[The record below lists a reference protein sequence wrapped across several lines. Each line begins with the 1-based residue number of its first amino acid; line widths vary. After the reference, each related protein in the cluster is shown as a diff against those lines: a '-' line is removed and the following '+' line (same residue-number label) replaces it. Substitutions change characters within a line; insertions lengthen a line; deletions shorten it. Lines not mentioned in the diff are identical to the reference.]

1 LEFLVDFDENL
12 ISHTLEH
19 RGCGIKAASYE
30 ITPQSWLPEACVW
43 LYTDAGHRKIWV
55 HSFAHCFAAEEL
67 TFPNRLDAD
76 SWALVAARSIIDR
89 AFEGLNLPAVGHT
102 PQRVRKFSRVWKIAR
117 SSVTNLARLNRFSSR
132 H

>member
-1 LEFLVDFDENL
+1 MDFDESL

-19 RGCGIKAASYE
+19 RGCGIRAASYE

-43 LYTDAGHRKIWV
+43 LHTDVGHRKMWV

-67 TFPNRLDAD
+67 TFPSRLDAD
-76 SWALVAARSIIDR
+76 SWALGAARSIIDR
-89 AFEGLNLPAVGHT
+89 AFEELNLPAVGYVPH
-102 PQRVRKFSRVWKIAR
+102 RVRNFARVWKIAC
-117 SSVTNLARLNRFSSR
+117 SSLSNLARLNRFGSR

>member
-1 LEFLVDFDENL
+1 MDFDESL

-43 LYTDAGHRKIWV
+43 LHTDAGHRKMWV

-67 TFPNRLDAD
+67 TFPNRPDAD
-76 SWALVAARSIIDR
+76 SWALGAAKSIIDR
-89 AFEGLNLPAVGHT
+89 AFEELNLPAVGYASH
-102 PQRVRKFSRVWKIAR
+102 RVPNLSRVWKIAR
-117 SSVTNLARLNRFSSR
+117 SSVVNLARLNRFSSR